1 MNLNKVF
8 IMGNLT
14 RDPELKTLPSGS
26 SVANFGIAT
35 NRVWRNQQ
43 GEKQEEVQFH
53 NIVVFGKQ
61 ADTVSQYL
69 KKGGSVLVEGR
80 LQTRNWE
87 AQDGTKRT
95 KTEIVAERVQF
106 GPRKQAGGFAV
117 KEEAESGK
125 GGAKQEE
132 QLETI
137 EYPEEDIKPEE
148 IPF

>member
-1 MNLNKVF
+1 
-8 IMGNLT
+8 MGNLT

-69 KKGGSVLVEGR
+69 KKFLSHHGR
-80 LQTRNWE
+80 ISPKSETGVCARHQRKLAT
-87 AQDGTKRT
+87 AIKRAR
-95 KTEIVAERVQF
+95 II
-106 GPRKQAGGFAV
+106 G
-117 KEEAESGK
+117 
-125 GGAKQEE
+125 
-132 QLETI
+132 LL
-137 EYPEEDIKPEE
+137 
-148 IPF
+148 PFVTA